1 MAKKRRR
8 IKRRL
13 RVDRILILLLI
24 LGIIGFGLYF
34 GITHLFKSD
43 DTDNSSSKPSVK
55 EEDKTYEI
63 DSEPELCKQGFHACL
78 KLTDVFNYYCGE
90 LVKDIVV
97 HEVELEGVSNETTE
111 DDSKVVAKKITI
123 GKRIL

>member
-1 MAKKRRR
+1 MTKKRRR

-55 EEDKTYEI
+55 EEDKTYELSLVMVGDNLI
-63 DSEPELCKQGFHACL
+63 HDSIYKEANGCFCL
-78 KLTDVFNYYCGE
+78 E
-90 LVKDIVV
+90 M
-97 HEVELEGVSNETTE
+97 HPS
-111 DDSKVVAKKITI
+111 STI
-123 GKRIL
+123 FSIRAMSSSASLIF

>member
-43 DTDNSSSKPSVK
+43 DTDNSNSKPSVK
-55 EEDKTYEI
+55 EEDKTYELSLVMVGDNLI
-63 DSEPELCKQGFHACL
+63 HDKIYNEAL
-78 KLTDVFNYYCGE
+78 KNGMGNTYDFKPMLKE
-90 LVKDIVV
+90 IRSWK
-97 HEVELEGVSNETTE
+97 
-111 DDSKVVAKKITI
+111 
-123 GKRIL
+123 